1 MMLSFR
7 FTADWIQGQ
16 PRDAS
21 DGEVVGSTTR
31 PVSLSLMFVPPAQH
45 MPSMAA
51 ASAAASSSPDPP
63 SELRL
68 FEMNVFSTKTPMQ
81 PQSSRGE
88 VAVSKSA
95 LYERVTPSTTSSSS
109 SPAPHTH
116 SSSSRWSEIYHSCV
130 IKKNS
135 QITQHYKCEH
145 ISFRW

>member
-1 MMLSFR
+1 MLSFR

-31 PVSLSLMFVPPAQH
+31 PVSLSLMFVPPAQL
-45 MPSMAA
+45 PASASTSSSSA
-51 ASAAASSSPDPP
+51 ASDPNA

-68 FEMNVFSTKTPMQ
+68 FELNVFSTKTPMQ

-95 LYERVTPSTTSSSS
+95 LYERVTPSSSSASS
-109 SPAPHTH
+109 SPST

-145 ISFRW
+145 ISFRWYGS